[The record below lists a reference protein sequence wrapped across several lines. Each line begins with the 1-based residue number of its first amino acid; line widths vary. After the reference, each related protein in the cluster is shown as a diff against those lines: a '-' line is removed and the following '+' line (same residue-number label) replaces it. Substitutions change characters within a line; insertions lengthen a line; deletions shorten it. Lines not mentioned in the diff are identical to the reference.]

1 MELFNDA
8 VCALLPNCYQQQCKN
23 ELRHWLLGTTSRAM
37 PPSFVT
43 DAVGQHIKMSGIP
56 FGVKLV
62 LY

>member
-1 MELFNDA
+1 MIHICCVRSFTK
-8 VCALLPNCYQQQCKN
+8 LLSATLRH